1 MRKTKI
7 ASAIRRAIAMGI
19 FGFSVNVLFR
29 FDLGGGADCVTD
41 STAIVSMFFNLLPP
55 ISIFYSNSNQKVNE
69 VIWLF

>member
-55 ISIFYSNSNQKVNE
+55 ISILYSHSNKATRK
-69 VIWLF
+69 